1 MAFFDPGPL
10 VAQLINVANSPT
22 ARKAGAAAKSL
33 IPYASGMPFGG
44 YKPPPISS
52 FPKLPLPRIGASP
65 NTGTIAR
72 RIKPTATQ
80 TPTEPPP
87 VADPLMG
94 LYQSLIDQLQ
104 APVDMPTGIDTENL
118 MEQIKKAINPIY
130 DQRRQAA
137 ENQSGRARKE
147 VQDMYRALANDFE
160 RLAPQQLEQSQ
171 AAQKQLEDMYG
182 QLRSNMQGQYSRIS
196 QEQGDLFKQLGI
208 QDALPDVLA
217 EQNAP
222 MEEALNALTQNQ
234 AGQQQRFMDMGQ
246 ADATF
251 YREGSPNAVM
261 AGNEISTDML
271 AQLGDYLNQIEAE
284 RASGIQGGYLDQ
296 LSQEQNRLAQAQQ
309 QAQNEIARRQEMLW
323 GILDSQLN
331 PKNPQK
337 LTSGSFLSS
346 LPPQMGQSVSQ
357 AFTRLQRSPEAIY
370 GKVEDKRNPVPG
382 SFVETTPEW
391 YMAQADEMLRRGEI
405 DATTHQA
412 LQMYLQLNFAN

>member
-1 MAFFDPGPL
+1 MGIFGDGT
-10 VAQLINVANSPT
+10 LINSLIQASQSPG
-22 ARKAGAAAKSL
+22 ARYLGNKL
-33 IPYASGMPFGG
+33 RTFIPYAAGPM
-44 YKPPPISS
+44 SS
-52 FPKLPLPRIGASP
+52 TPRSPGFPAIKTGAAPKATPKGTIRGVAPRVPLP
-65 NTGTIAR
+65 T
-72 RIKPTATQ
+72 
-80 TPTEPPP
+80 TPEAP
-87 VADPLMG
+87 VADPLMD
-94 LYQSLIDQLQ
+94 LYQNLIDQLQ
-104 APVDMPTGIDTENL
+104 APVNMPTGIDTENL
-118 MEQIKKAINPIY
+118 MDQIKKAINPIY

-160 RLAPQQLEQSQ
+160 RLAPQQIEQAQ
-171 AAQKQLEDMYG
+171 AAQKQVEDMYG
-182 QLRSNMQGQYSRIS
+182 QLRSNMQGQYSRIA

-208 QDALPDVLA
+208 QDALPAVMQ

-251 YREGSPNAVM
+251 YREGSPNAIM

-309 QAQNEIARRQEMLW
+309 QSQAEIARRQEMLW

-337 LTSGSFLSS
+337 LTSNSFLGS

-412 LQMYLQLNFAN
+412 LQMYLQLNFAKS